1 MNTFVNAQSG
11 CYTIKCCLVNG
22 SDIIKGHSHFQRI
35 ALHDRVP
42 TGAIEQYGQA
52 GPGFGQA
59 RLGALW
65 NIHHS
70 QSTFAALLIRLQNHP
85 MAVPKVTVIARIAIA
100 VFIIK
105 RGIVK
110 TPDAQ
115 DKRVTHMAVTEAG
128 RALLDRLL
136 PSPLLTAGL
145 AELSEDKAQNL
156 EGSLK
161 NLLRGLQRQNR
172 FKSFGQCATCI
183 HNADAGA
190 GQYLCKLTGEA
201 LTQSETQLICREHEY
216 PSA

>member
-1 MNTFVNAQSG
+1 MNSLRIQELLERLASLVRSESRAHLAQLGLLPVQFEVLHYLSV
-11 CYTIKCCLVNG
+11 CNRY
-22 SDIIKGHSHFQRI
+22 SD
-35 ALHDRVP
+35 
-42 TGAIEQYGQA
+42 T
-52 GPGFGQA
+52 
-59 RLGALW
+59 
-65 NIHHS
+65 
-70 QSTFAALLIRLQNHP
+70 P
-85 MAVPKVTVIARIAIA
+85 MAVTDFLGQTKGTVSQTLKVLEKKGLIA
-100 VFIIK
+100 
-105 RGIVK
+105 K

-183 HNADAGA
+183 HNANAGA